1 MLKTRLMS
9 LAVATL
15 FLTACSDHTPPPP
28 QQYSQ
33 PTQYQQQYGQPQ
45 YPQQAPVVIDNSGI
59 GAGTAI
65 LGAAAAG
72 AAGYMIG
79 KSINEQPTQA
89 YNQTRQAAPVQ
100 AAPVVVTP
108 SKPATMTATPAQPA
122 KPFEPVRVHEQP
134 KAAAPVVAAKPATF
148 APVAVNKPA
157 PAPAAVSFKPATTYS
172 YKPSSSSSTKR
183 K

>member
-79 KSINEQPTQA
+79 KSINEQPVQT

-134 KAAAPVVAAKPATF
+134 KVAAPAVVAKPTTF
-148 APVAVNKPA
+148 APVAVNKQA
-157 PAPAAVSFKPATTYS
+157 PATASFKPAATYS
-172 YKPSSSSSTKR
+172 YKPVSSSSTKR